1 MNENLCDFFGCSN
14 LAVAEYD
21 DYDQENDEV
30 YSNWFCRKHHPN
42 GKYLK
47 STPVE
52 GLLQFDPTN
61 FEHLKSFVMQHEAL
75 NKALQNLRDHQG
87 L

>member
-1 MNENLCDFFGCSN
+1 MNNNLCDFFGCSN
-14 LAVAEYD
+14 LAVAESPILD
-21 DYDQENDEV
+21 EDGEDQGTE
-30 YSNWFCRKHHPN
+30 WLCKKHHPN

-75 NKALQNLRDHQG
+75 NKASQNVRDHQG